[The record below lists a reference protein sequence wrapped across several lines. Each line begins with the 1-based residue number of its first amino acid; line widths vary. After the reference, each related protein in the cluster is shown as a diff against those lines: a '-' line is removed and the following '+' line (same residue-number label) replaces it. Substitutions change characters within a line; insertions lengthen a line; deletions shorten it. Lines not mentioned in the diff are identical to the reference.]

1 MAVPSARLDDSGSAP
16 AQRADRAALRPPRVL
31 DDGTKVYDAVLV
43 SVGDELRYPWGT
55 EVATRE
61 ALADRAYQEGLK
73 GLSVTMEHPG
83 DGLLTPGKAPRNG
96 KGRRVGTVVDVTLDD
111 DGELVVS
118 LSIPEPADQSA
129 VEATHREVSEG
140 YTPTLG
146 EPDDAGRV
154 PQVARRPNHVAL
166 VPAGRAPSA
175 RVRTD
180 AEEAQAMDEIIKVLA
195 ELMAKMDGY
204 EAKMDGYGAKL
215 DAMMPPEPEEQADR
229 ADAAAEA
236 ARFDAAVQA
245 RVAEVAA
252 LHQTG
257 RDLGIQTPDGIDVGA
272 IRGAILAGLGLDA
285 KRADDAGFFEAAV
298 SVSRKHRTDAASVS
312 ATTTTPRHAV

>member
-1 MAVPSARLDDSGSAP
+1 MARPLARLDDAGHAP
-16 AQRADRAALRPPRVL
+16 ALRVDRAVLRPPRVL
-31 DDGTKVYDAVLV
+31 DDGSKVYDAVLV
-43 SVGDELRYPWGT
+43 SVGDELQYEWGT

-61 ALADRAYQEGLK
+61 ALSDPAYLEGLR

-83 DGLLTPGKAPRNG
+83 DGLLAPGKAPRSG
-96 KGRRVGTVVDVTLDD
+96 KGRRVGTVVGASLDD

-118 LSIPEPADQSA
+118 LSIPEPADQAA

-180 AEEAQAMDEIIKVLA
+180 AEEAQVEEIAKMLA
-195 ELMAKMDGY
+195 EYLEKLDAKLD
-204 EAKMDGYGAKL
+204 AYGAKL
-215 DAMMPPEPEEQADR
+215 DAMTPPAPEAESEPEQADR
-229 ADAAAEA
+229 ADAAA
-236 ARFDAAVQA
+236 RFNAAVQA

-252 LHQTG
+252 LHATG
-257 RDLGIQTPDGIDVGA
+257 RDLGIQTPEGIDPTA

-298 SVSRKHRTDAASVS
+298 SVSRKHRSDAAGVA
-312 ATTTTPRHAV
+312 ATTNQPRHAV